1 MTLWEAIKKGAEEGL
16 EALKDSVSVL
26 MAETE
31 KTRRILKKRVELTS
45 VQSNVRRTFTRLG
58 SLTYEIYLK
67 GGADQISENQEFKA
81 LIAQIEEYKARVRDI
96 ETEIETIKQEEKERS
111 SEQEPRSGSQ
121 PPANPAGS

>member
-45 VQSNVRRTFTRLG
+45 VQSSVRRTFTRLG
-58 SLTYEIYLK
+58 SLAYDLHVK
-67 GGADQISENQEFKA
+67 GEADQISADPEFRR
-81 LIAQIEEYKARVRDI
+81 LVAQVEEYKAKVRDI
-96 ETEIETIKQEEKERS
+96 ETEIETIKREEKQKS
-111 SEQEPRSGSQ
+111 SEGGPQ
-121 PPANPAGS
+121 PPANQAG